1 MDFRRES
8 IRDGP
13 LGLASSYAAMAR
25 SSYKKRFFEI
35 IELMMVNDN
44 LLVEAWMNARSA
56 TEADSHGRLQ
66 ETFLGTITIN

>member
-44 LLVEAWMNARSA
+44 LLVESLDERTLSNRGGQSRTTAR
-56 TEADSHGRLQ
+56 DI
-66 ETFLGTITIN
+66 LGTITIN